1 MRRGMFAA
9 IFALIVGLAA
19 LAPMAGATT
28 GTASAATAPGRLLTF
43 GVLDE
48 RSIWVLTDSALLLS
62 DDDGASWR
70 EITPPTLTADRLTA
84 AAFLD
89 AQTGWT
95 AHIDEGQPGAM
106 VMATTTDGGH
116 TWRVSEHRL
125 LPADDPTARASRLS
139 FFWLDAAHG
148 WLMLRQATSS
158 NFNHGALFR
167 TQDSG
172 ASWRRIEAPGGHP
185 VVFVTPSTGWTA
197 GGPNGDTLFRSDDG
211 GASWRVQS
219 LPYPDNAAPGQRQH
233 LPLRFSAD
241 GRQGVAEVTTLTSAT
256 QRRNYYVTEDG
267 GDAWSLVEE
276 PAPTAADRWRLDTAT
291 NALLRTDNSDRS
303 WQPVLAGA
311 VSPMRPASI
320 ERAATA
326 AVAGSPDARTAR
338 FDGHGFDMCELGGE
352 EDLRRWLEASPYR
365 ALNLYI
371 GGALRACANN
381 ALDALL
387 LESLSVQGWTFI
399 PTWVGPQAPCTRFRE
414 RFDFDPAVAFS
425 QGRVEAEKA
434 LQRAR
439 ELGLAEAD
447 GSGTVIY
454 YDLEAYEGQDAACVE
469 ASRAFVAGWTQRIH
483 ESKSYAGLYA
493 LACNPPIARY
503 ADLFSPPDAVWFAA
517 WNRTSFDPTMTVWNI
532 PPTCLPPTLWI
543 NQQRIRQYTGSHNE
557 TWGGVTFEIDSN
569 VLESIVADLSGVVQ
583 PPVTVIVETP
593 TLSPAYDEATA
604 CEDGWHRF
612 TNVRG
617 YPTHLAVSQP
627 LGATIPPL
635 NYGVWQPTLPITGT
649 YRVEALIASHG
660 AVEFPC
666 RDLILGPDTRR
677 ARYTI
682 YHHGGATTTESDQL
696 PLNDAWLRLGSY
708 PFTAGVDGL
717 VYLDAA
723 VADHPRLVSFSAMR
737 FTLEFEGLLEN
748 RLYLP
753 VVQR

>member
-1 MRRGMFAA
+1 MRRKMFAA

-19 LAPMAGATT
+19 LAPIAGATIE
-28 GTASAATAPGRLLTF
+28 TASAVTAPGRLLTF
-43 GVLDE
+43 GALDE
-48 RSIWVLTDSALLLS
+48 HSVWVLTDGALLLS
-62 DDDGASWR
+62 DDGGASWR
-70 EITPPTLTADRLTA
+70 EITPSTLTADRLTA
-84 AAFLD
+84 AAFLNV
-89 AQTGWT
+89 QTGWT
-95 AHIDEGQPGAM
+95 AHIDESQPGAL
-106 VMATTTDGGH
+106 VMAATTDGGH
-116 TWRVSEHRL
+116 TWQVSEHRL
-125 LPADDPTARASRLS
+125 LLANDPAARISRLS
-139 FFWLDAAHG
+139 LFWLDATHG

-167 TQDSG
+167 TQDGG
-172 ASWRRIEAPGGHP
+172 ASWRQVDAPGGHP

-211 GASWRVQS
+211 GASWRVQP
-219 LPYPDNAAPGQRQH
+219 LPYLDDTAPGQRQH

-241 GRQGVAEVTTLTSAT
+241 GQQGVVEVATFTSAN
-256 QRRNYYVTEDG
+256 QRRHYYVTEDG
-267 GDAWSLVEE
+267 GATWSFVAET
-276 PAPTAADRWRLDTAT
+276 APTVADRWRLDMAA
-291 NALLRTDNSDRS
+291 NALLRAGDNGRS
-303 WQPVLAGA
+303 WQPVLVGA
-311 VSPMRPASI
+311 VLPVHPATI
-320 ERAATA
+320 ERAASA

-338 FDGHGFDMCELGGE
+338 FEGHGFDMCELGGE
-352 EDLRRWLEASPYR
+352 EDLRRWIEASPYR
-365 ALNLYI
+365 AVNLYI

-381 ALDALL
+381 SLDALL

-414 RFDFDPAVAFS
+414 RFDLDPAVSFS
-425 QGRVEAEKA
+425 QGRAEAEKA
-434 LQRAR
+434 LQRAK

-447 GSGTVIY
+447 GSGTVLY
-454 YDLEAYEGQDAACVE
+454 YNLEAYDGENPACVE
-469 ASRAFVAGWTQRIH
+469 AARAFVAGWTQRIR
-483 ESKSYAGLYA
+483 EGNSYAGLYA

-503 ADLFSPPDAVWFAA
+503 ADLSSPPDAVWFAA

-532 PPTCLPPTLWI
+532 PSTCLPPTLWI
-543 NQQRIRQYTGSHNE
+543 NQQRIRQYTGGHNE

-583 PPVTVIVETP
+583 PPVTVIVEMP
-593 TLSPAYDEATA
+593 ALSPVFNEATA

-617 YPTHLAVSQP
+617 HPAYLAVSQP

-635 NYGVWQPTLPITGT
+635 NYSIWQPTLPITGT
-649 YRVEALIASHG
+649 YRVEALIPSHD

-666 RDLILGPDTRR
+666 RGVTLGPDTRL

-682 YHHGGATTTESDQL
+682 YHHAGATTNERDQL

-708 PFTAGVDGL
+708 PFTAGKDGL

-737 FTLEFEGLLEN
+737 FTLEFEGLLGN
-748 RLYLP
+748 QLYLP
-753 VVQR
+753 IVQR

>member
-1 MRRGMFAA
+1 MFTA
-9 IFALIVGLAA
+9 IFALIVGMAA
-19 LAPMAGATT
+19 LAPMAGATMDA
-28 GTASAATAPGRLLTF
+28 ASAATAPGRLLAF
-43 GVLDE
+43 GALDE
-48 RSIWVLTDSALLLS
+48 RSAWVLTDGALLLS
-62 DDDGASWR
+62 DDGGASWR
-70 EITPPTLTADRLTA
+70 EITPSTLAADRLTA
-84 AAFLD
+84 VAFLD

-95 AHIDEGQPGAM
+95 AHIDESQPGA
-106 VMATTTDGGH
+106 VVLAATTDGGH
-116 TWRVSEHRL
+116 TWQTSEHRL
-125 LPADDPTARASRLS
+125 PPIDDPAARPNRISI
-139 FFWLDAAHG
+139 FWLDATHG

-167 TQDSG
+167 TQDG
-172 ASWRRIEAPGGHP
+172 GQSWRQVAAPGGHP
-185 VVFVTPSTGWTA
+185 VVFVAPSTGWTA

-219 LPYPDNAAPGQRQH
+219 LPYPDEAAPGQRQH
-233 LPLRFSAD
+233 LAPRFSAD
-241 GRQGVAEVTTLTSAT
+241 GQQGVVEVVTLTLT
-256 QRRNYYVTEDG
+256 NQRRDRYMTHDG
-267 GDAWSLVEE
+267 GDTWAFVENA
-276 PAPTAADRWRLDTAT
+276 APTAADRWRLDTAT
-291 NALLRTDNSDRS
+291 NSLLRTDDDGRT
-303 WQPVLAGA
+303 WQSVLVGA
-311 VSPMRPASI
+311 ALSMRPATI
-320 ERAATA
+320 ERAVSAA

-338 FDGHGFDMCELGGE
+338 FNGHGFDMCELGGE
-352 EDLRRWLEASPYR
+352 ENLRRWIEASPYR
-365 ALNLYI
+365 AVNLYI

-387 LESLSVQGWTFI
+387 LEALSVQGWTFI

-414 RFDFDPAVAFS
+414 RFDVDPTAAFS
-425 QGRVEAEKA
+425 QGRAEAEKA

-439 ELGLAEAD
+439 ELGLAETD

-454 YDLEAYEGQDAACVE
+454 YNLEAYDGQDAACVE

-483 ESKSYAGLYA
+483 ESSSYAGLYA

-503 ADLFSPPDAVWFAA
+503 ADLPSPPDAVWFAA
-517 WNRTSFDPTMTVWNI
+517 WNRTSFDPTMTVWDI
-532 PPTCLPPTLWI
+532 SSTCLPPTLWI

-557 TWGGVTFEIDSN
+557 TWGDVTFEIDSN
-569 VLESIVADLSGVVQ
+569 VLESIVADLSGVVE

-593 TLSPAYDEATA
+593 TLSPAFDEATA
-604 CEDGWHRF
+604 CADGWHRF

-635 NYGVWQPTLPITGT
+635 NYGVWRPRLPVTGT
-649 YRVEALIASHG
+649 YRVEALIVSHG
-660 AVEFPC
+660 AAEFPC
-666 RDLILGPDTRR
+666 RGVTLGPDTRR
-677 ARYTI
+677 ARYII
-682 YHHGGATTTESDQL
+682 YHHAGATTTERDQL

-708 PFTAGVDGL
+708 PFAASEDGF

-753 VVQR
+753 VVQQ